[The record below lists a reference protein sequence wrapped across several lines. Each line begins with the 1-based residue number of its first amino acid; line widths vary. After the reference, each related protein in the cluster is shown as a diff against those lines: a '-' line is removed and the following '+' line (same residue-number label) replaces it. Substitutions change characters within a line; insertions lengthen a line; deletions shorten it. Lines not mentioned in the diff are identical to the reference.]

1 MSDNLDSRIWNAR
14 GNFPAF
20 SKSDKIDST
29 EEVGTLL
36 SENYKQAKDAVKDK
50 SFNIANLMSTS
61 LKVAIE
67 NKSNKKQKLIA
78 AREKLEQQINISS
91 TKSKEDES
99 RANFVAGVILGL

>member
-1 MSDNLDSRIWNAR
+1 
-14 GNFPAF
+14 
-20 SKSDKIDST
+20 
-29 EEVGTLL
+29 
-36 SENYKQAKDAVKDK
+36 
-50 SFNIANLMSTS
+50 MSTS